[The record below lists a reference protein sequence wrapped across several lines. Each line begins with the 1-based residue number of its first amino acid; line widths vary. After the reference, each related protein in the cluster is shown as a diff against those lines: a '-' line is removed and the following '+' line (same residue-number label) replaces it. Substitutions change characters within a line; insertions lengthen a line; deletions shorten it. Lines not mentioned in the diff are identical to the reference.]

1 MLDGGWWE
9 EVVMVV
15 VRGVNEKSKVDDA
28 FLPIYGKEIRL
39 GVSGVL
45 WW

>member
-9 EVVMVV
+9 EVVMVE

-28 FLPIYGKEIRL
+28 FLPIWEGNPFRGL
-39 GVSGVL
+39 VVF
-45 WW
+45 